1 MEGKMMK
8 KTFIAPE
15 ISVCKF
21 STEDIITE
29 SAAATAVDAVKATL
43 SKDVSATYSAN
54 WDIME

>member
-1 MEGKMMK
+1 MMK

-21 STEDIITE
+21 NTEDIITE

-54 WDIME
+54 WDIMK